1 LKLQQYQSV
10 KTFFTYLL
18 SRTMFL
24 RSERWRKSRRMIPN
38 VSCFVQSV
46 FSLMTSSPFE
56 VVQCEAAA
64 LLVELTSHPQVLEEV
79 EKCYTRI
86 ISQKSVDETLKTTIL
101 ERLKN
106 VREKRKSLPLKKS
119 SKVNKKL
126 QL

>member
-1 LKLQQYQSV
+1 
-10 KTFFTYLL
+10 
-18 SRTMFL
+18 MFL

-64 LLVELTSHPQVLEEV
+64 LLVELTSSPQVLEEV

-86 ISQKSVDETLKTTIL
+86 ISRKSIDETLKTTIV

-119 SKVNKKL
+119 SKVNKKV